1 MSSHAISLALRV
13 RPLPF
18 TFAVLIFLAI
28 PLKLTAHQETSAQR
42 ADAATPAT
50 PSQSSV
56 PQSDRPALQ
65 HRDDRYR
72 LCASD
77 VVALTFPLTPE
88 FDQTV
93 NIQPDGF
100 ASLTGV
106 GDVHLEGLTT
116 AQSVD
121 AIRTAYTRVLH
132 DPIVTIELKTF
143 NKPYF
148 VVNGQVHQ
156 PGRYDLRGYTTA
168 TQAIAIAGGFEDS
181 AKHSQVLLFRRVNND
196 WYEVKNLNLKRIM
209 QGHDVNE
216 DPEIRAGDMLVADSR
231 SRFSRWP
238 SAARRAALHPR
249 SSFRSWWPGFRSSTQ
264 ASRWFA
270 GCAMPPRRSMGIAAT
285 GTTFCWP
292 EDGRR
297 GKWHWS
303 PIRSQPR
310 WAQLAGLVFDL
321 IRSASGCWRL

>member
-56 PQSDRPALQ
+56 PQSDRPVLQ

-216 DPEIRAGDMLVADSR
+216 DPEIRAGDMLVVPQNLISKVKK
-231 SRFSRWP
+231 FIP
-238 SAARRAALHPR
+238 S
-249 SSFRSWWPGFRSSTQ
+249 
-264 ASRWFA
+264 
-270 GCAMPPRRSMGIAAT
+270 T
-285 GTTFCWP
+285 GVGTYY
-292 EDGRR
+292 
-297 GKWHWS
+297 
-303 PIRSQPR
+303 
-310 WAQLAGLVFDL
+310 QLY
-321 IRSASGCWRL
+321 R